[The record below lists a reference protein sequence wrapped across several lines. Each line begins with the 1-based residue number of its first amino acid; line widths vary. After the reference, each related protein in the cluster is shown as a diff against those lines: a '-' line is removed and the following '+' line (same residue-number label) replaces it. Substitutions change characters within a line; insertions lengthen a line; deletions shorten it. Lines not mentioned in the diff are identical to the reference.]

1 MSYDFYITPEEYQI
15 AQQNGVSAATLEVR
29 VRSLAW
35 KKERAINTPPHKK
48 HRLGDWIKV
57 AEKNGICYR
66 TLVYR
71 ANQLGWDLERAAT
84 QPLQNRKAQAECA
97 REKSRVYPIKFL
109 ELAKQNGI
117 NYDTFRH
124 RVNESGW
131 TMEDAS
137 TRPTMTWREIGLQS
151 KEKRQESER
160 RRPQRFSP
168 LSRSLYIQT

>member
-1 MSYDFYITPEEYQI
+1 MSHYFYITPEEYEQ
-15 AQQNGVSAATLEVR
+15 ANQNGVSAATLEVR

-35 KKERAINTPPHKK
+35 QKERAINTPPHKK
-48 HRLGDWIKV
+48 HRLGEWVKV

-66 TLVYR
+66 TLNYR

-84 QPLQNRKAQAECA
+84 QPLQDRKAQAKCA

-109 ELAKQNGI
+109 EMAKRNGI
-117 NYDTFRH
+117 NYDTFRG
-124 RVNESGW
+124 RVKAGW
-131 TMEDAS
+131 TLEDAA

-151 KEKRQESER
+151 KEKRQKSER